1 MELQIICSELNYW
14 YRIVRQSELR
24 LSEGKYNIRNYFLK
38 ADKQVNELP
47 TQQSKIQASRLIDTQ
62 ALKLLIQQ
70 RSKYID
76 FDADSGLIEL
86 LIPDIEIKMNSEE
99 NRDIE
104 IEKKSKGSL
113 DVKIE
118 KKSETILDSE
128 SENKTEEITGNKN
141 YEPVE
146 EESVISI
153 ESSGNCIS
161 ENRVDEVD
169 EKKKRN
175 HFNNT
180 AYLLKQSV
188 YKTREEQYE
197 FFKTQFSNDKELNNH
212 EKQYLLNALQGKFDK
227 LKVKNNEG
235 EMRLCKDCNKSVYA
249 IEFCEFCIRKYLQRN
264 FCKWTGNNEID
275 EAIQEA
281 QLNTIA
287 PDLVIEFIPYES
299 LNNIHFRTEG
309 SYSTIYN
316 ALWIDGYFDKWN
328 NERKILQRIGKYNVV
343 LKRLRKKSN
352 QLDRSWFNEITSH
365 FIIDKV
371 GNYIVRCFGIT
382 KDSNTEEFILVLDAM
397 DYNLQEYL
405 INNNSFYWKE
415 RIRIIYNLS
424 NDLHEIHKAGS
435 IHRDL
440 HPCNILLR
448 DSNVKIGDLGFCGS
462 KSFSVKS
469 MFGNDLYWSIPK
481 SFSSGGKS
489 WMLSLPELPTPRNF
503 EKDFEGNEKL
513 LKDSKINYFEPDR
526 LYESTDAVTSHE
538 EFRIYD
544 IDETR
549 QNTPNQYIITENF
562 KRARSS
568 IINNENGTLRIAEIL
583 YLIFDELHNEGFS
596 EEDINEEIKRYIATI
611 DKKSHN
617 IFTWLCENQ

>member
-1 MELQIICSELNYW
+1 MDSDSQKRPTADQVCSELNYW

-24 LSEGKYNIRNYFLK
+24 LSEEKYNIRNYFLK

-47 TQQSKIQASRLIDTQ
+47 TQQSKIQESILIDTREIKSQ
-62 ALKLLIQQ
+62 IQESILIDTREIKSLFQQ
-70 RSKYID
+70 RSKYLD
-76 FDADSGLIEL
+76 YDTRRSENVLVSDLIKL
-86 LIPDIEIKMNSEE
+86 SIPDIEIKMNSEE

-104 IEKKSKGSL
+104 IEKESKGSF

-118 KKSETILDSE
+118 KKSEKILDFE

-146 EESVISI
+146 EESAISI
-153 ESSGNCIS
+153 ESSGNYIS

-169 EKKKRN
+169 EKKMRN

-197 FFKTQFSNDKELNNH
+197 FFKTQFSNDKELNIL
-212 EKQYLLNALQGKFDK
+212 EKQYLLNALQRKFDK

-235 EMRLCKDCNKSVYA
+235 EMRQCKDCNNSVYA

-281 QLNTIA
+281 QLKTIA
-287 PDLVIEFIPYES
+287 PDLAIICGFRPEIVCGTPFEYEKVMKKCWDAVPE
-299 LNNIHFRTEG
+299 NRPDAKE
-309 SYSTIYN
+309 IY
-316 ALWIDGYFDKWN
+316 
-328 NERKILQRIGKYNVV
+328 
-343 LKRLRKKSN
+343 
-352 QLDRSWFNEITSH
+352 H
-365 FIIDKV
+365 
-371 GNYIVRCFGIT
+371 
-382 KDSNTEEFILVLDAM
+382 AM
-397 DYNLQEYL
+397 
-405 INNNSFYWKE
+405 
-415 RIRIIYNLS
+415 
-424 NDLHEIHKAGS
+424 NDLE
-435 IHRDL
+435 
-440 HPCNILLR
+440 
-448 DSNVKIGDLGFCGS
+448 
-462 KSFSVKS
+462 KSFSVTN

-489 WMLSLPELPTPRNF
+489 WMLSLPELPAPRNF
-503 EKDFEGNEKL
+503 EKVSERKLEYKIIILENLKIAKEFEVNEKL
-513 LKDSKINYFEPDR
+513 FEDSKINYFEPDR

-549 QNTPNQYIITENF
+549 QNAPNQYIITENF
-562 KRARSS
+562 KCARSS
-568 IINNENGTLRIAEIL
+568 IINNENGILRIAEIL

-611 DKKSHN
+611 DKKLHD
-617 IFTWLCENQ
+617 IFTWLCENQFALILVCEYKEKHTAC